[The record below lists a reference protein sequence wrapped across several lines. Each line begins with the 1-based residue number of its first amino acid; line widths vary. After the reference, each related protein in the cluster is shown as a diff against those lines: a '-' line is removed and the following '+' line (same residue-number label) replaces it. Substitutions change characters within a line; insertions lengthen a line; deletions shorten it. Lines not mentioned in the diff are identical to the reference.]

1 MALSGKTG
9 EFSLADLIVV
19 KVRDSGDSLPTFV
32 TGEPPE
38 APLPE
43 RGLHPRI
50 AFRLLVDETGSVV
63 DAKVVTPSAALE
75 LYERVALDTVRGYRF
90 TPGEREGVHV
100 PAWLDWTVEFQ

>member
-43 RGLHPRI
+43 RGLRPRI
-50 AFRLLVDETGSVV
+50 TFRLVVDETGSVV
-63 DAKVVTPSAALE
+63 EFLEGQRIDASRVTVDSRGTSEPLASNAE
-75 LYERVALDTVRGYRF
+75 LAGRRSNRRVNVWI
-90 TPGEREGVHV
+90 V
-100 PAWLDWTVEFQ
+100 PH